1 MRRIFTL
8 CMFALLA
15 AATVSAQGYRKWDFT
30 QWSPQTVANLM
41 AGEDWSDIEKA
52 GGTAP
57 TDLSKDNCFWEVTAS
72 GTADGTTLMAN
83 GSVISEL
90 EGLLYTNTT
99 SRSLAIAVNYQGPV
113 GDGFGP
119 YQGPSYLWMGSSKKN
134 YFIIPR
140 VAPGTVIRMGVESH
154 KLTDARGVQLYLGH
168 GTSGTKLLA
177 PDGSEVPAPTTYT
190 EQEWIVPVDAADVPN
205 DDGTYD
211 IQMYN
216 TNGCHVY
223 YIEVG
228 DASEKS
234 NVAYLYGGSLD
245 AELTYPIIG
254 QSDNYVVTPL
264 EANATLS
271 FDELTQY
278 DAIVISSTVTN
289 ADAISSLKA
298 IQPFVPTLN
307 LNPQLYTAWG
317 YATLVESPTPFI
329 MVKNTSHALFRDL
342 ELIPNEENDNTP
354 EVLPLSG
361 AGTFQALQLTA
372 DELFAADQVL
382 GVPYGDEEHVAIHA
396 HNLTHN
402 AYLYIPYTQE
412 VLAGAASPLLLVN
425 AVKVLTA
432 SKAKVTQA
440 PKPTFAL
447 DYKDMQTDVTI
458 KSAAPRA
465 EIFYTLDGSEPTTQ
479 STRYTEPIS
488 ITTEGVTMKAV
499 ALGDG
504 YLLSDVAEQAVDL
517 RHQAAAPAIHMEQ
530 QDGQTTVDFLVEE
543 IGYQGDVNIYYNY
556 SGSSD
561 VAKSTLYTGPITVT
575 TVGRTIYAF
584 VAVEGMVNSE
594 LVSAPVDIQ
603 NPKVRID
610 VLAHMDANATDY
622 NGGST
627 STAYYFSWGKDKAAY
642 PYYDPESIQEAEN
655 EEGEIVTTYT
665 ALNPEEEKDF
675 ENGWLI
681 RSRGQLVIWENIE
694 TGTNFG
700 DNSGYNFATVDD
712 QNPFF
717 PVTKAYINLADKNT
731 QPSDASFP
739 YNAYITTTAKFA
751 GPFDVVANIGS
762 IVKPSTDASAE
773 PTKHDI
779 VIEVATDGNTA
790 DANWQVL
797 GDTINIVG
805 RNRLTTNITRSYE
818 GTDEVY
824 VRAYL
829 CGHNSKAGFYD
840 IFIANAGEKSQAL
853 LEELSGIET
862 LHPSPLKPQTSNLYD
877 LQGRRLSAKPQ
888 HGIYIKDGKKYVVR

>member
-1 MRRIFTL
+1 MKRIFTL

-72 GTADGTTLMAN
+72 GNADGTTLMAN

-177 PDGSEVPAPTTYT
+177 PDGSEVSAPTTYT
-190 EQEWIVPVDAADVPN
+190 EQEWIVPTDTVDTPN

-234 NVAYLYGGSLD
+234 NVAYLYGGSID
-245 AELTYPIIG
+245 AELAYPIIG

-317 YATLVESPTPFI
+317 YGTLVESPTPFVI
-329 MVKNTSHALFRDL
+329 VKNTSHALFRDL

-354 EVLPLSG
+354 EVLPLGES
-361 AGTFQALQLTA
+361 AFQALQLTA
-372 DELFAADQVL
+372 DKLFADDVVL

-412 VLAGAASPLLLVN
+412 VLAGAASPMLLVN

-465 EIFYTLDGSEPTTQ
+465 EIFYTLDGSEPTIQ

-488 ITTEGVTMKAV
+488 ITTEGVTVKAV

-504 YLLSDVAEQAVDL
+504 YLLSDVAEQAIDL
-517 RHQAAAPAIHMEQ
+517 RQQAAAPAIHMEQ
-530 QDGQTTVDFLVEE
+530 QDGQTTVDFLVEK

-561 VAKSTLYTGPITVT
+561 VAKSTLYTGPVTVT

-594 LVSAPVDIQ
+594 LVSAPVEIQ

-642 PYYDPESIQEAEN
+642 PYYDPESIQETEN

-717 PVTKAYINLADKNT
+717 PVTKSYINLADKNT

-797 GDTINIVG
+797 GDTISIVG

-862 LHPSPLKPQTSNLYD
+862 LHPSPLTLHPSNLYD

>member
-1 MRRIFTL
+1 MKRIFTL
-8 CMFALLA
+8 CMFALLVA
-15 AATVSAQGYRKWDFT
+15 AMVSAQGYRKWDFT

-72 GTADGTTLMAN
+72 GTADGTTVMAN
-83 GSVISEL
+83 GSVVSEL

-99 SRSLAIAVNYQGPV
+99 ARSLAIAVNYQGPV

-119 YQGPSYLWMGSSKKN
+119 YQGASYLWLGSSKKN

-154 KLTDARGVQLYLGH
+154 KLTDARGVELYLGH

-177 PDGSEVPAPTTYT
+177 PDGSAVAAPTTYT
-190 EQEWIVPVDAADVPN
+190 EQEWIVPTDAADTPN

-211 IQMYN
+211 IQIYN
-216 TNGCHVY
+216 TNGCHLY

-245 AELTYPIIG
+245 AELAYPIIS

-264 EANATLS
+264 EASTTLS
-271 FDELTQY
+271 FDELTQF
-278 DAIVISSTVTN
+278 DAIVVSSTVTN

-317 YATLVESPTPFI
+317 YGSLIESPTPFVI
-329 MVKNTSHALFRDL
+329 VKNTSHALFRDL

-354 EVLPLSG
+354 EVLPLGES
-361 AGTFQALQLTA
+361 TFQALQLTA
-372 DELFAADQVL
+372 DKLFADDVVL

-396 HNLTHN
+396 HSLTHN

-412 VLAGAASPLLLVN
+412 ALAGAASPMLLVN

-447 DYKDMQTDVTI
+447 DYKDMLTEVVI

-479 STRYTEPIS
+479 STRYTEPINIS
-488 ITTEGVTMKAV
+488 TEGIIVKAV
-499 ALGDG
+499 AQGDG

-517 RHQAAAPAIHMEQ
+517 RQQAQAPTIHMEQ
-530 QDGQTTVDFLVEE
+530 QDGKTMVELAIE
-543 IGYQGDVNIYYNY
+543 GAEYAGATNRYYNY

-561 VAKSTLYTGPITVT
+561 VAKSTLYTEPIAVT
-575 TVGRTIYAF
+575 TPGRTIYAF
-584 VAVEGMVNSE
+584 VAIEGMVNSE
-594 LVSAPVDIQ
+594 LVSAPVTIQ

-610 VLAHMDANATDY
+610 VLAHMDANATEY

-627 STAYYFSWGKDKAAY
+627 STAYYFSWLKDKSAY
-642 PYYDPESIQEAEN
+642 PYYDLDSMEETEN

-665 ALNPEEEKDF
+665 TLNPEEEQDF

-712 QNPFF
+712 QNPYF

-731 QPSDASFP
+731 QPADASFP
-739 YNAYITTTAKFA
+739 YSAYITTTSKFA

-762 IVKPSTDASAE
+762 IVKPDNEAN
-773 PTKHDI
+773 HDV
-779 VIEVATDGNTA
+779 VIQVATDGNTA

-797 GDTINIVG
+797 GDTISIEG
-805 RNRLTTNITRSYE
+805 RNRLTTNVTRSYE

-829 CGHNSKAGFYD
+829 CGRNSKVGFYD
-840 IFIANAGEKSQAL
+840 IYIANAGEQSQAL
-853 LEELSGIET
+853 LEELSGIEEVQT
-862 LHPSPLKPQTSNLYD
+862 SPLKPQTSNLYD